1 MRKTL
6 LILTL
11 TAGISSAQAE
21 QARTIH
27 YATNEIA
34 ALRAKVRFTTVLVLP
49 AEERIHDY
57 VVGDRDNWV
66 IEGAENLCYLKPSK
80 EGAVTNLSLVTA
92 AGNVYSFIL
101 SEVTRKPEEADLKV
115 FVVLGK
121 ESLRQSLDAPKLV
134 RAEDLE
140 ALARASQEA
149 SGEDQGSAVLH
160 FDYDFERDKKPFR
173 VSAIYHDGRR
183 TYIHSAAAEKAALY
197 EEQDGK
203 PALINFAVDDGVYV
217 VPKIVEQGYLA
228 LGKHRFAFK
237 RRAR

>member
-49 AEERIHDY
+49 TEERILDY

-92 AGNVYSFIL
+92 AGPRFAVVAGTRTVTLRVIPSRFTYMPANYSIFD
-101 SEVTRKPEEADLKV
+101 EEPTKRGSVWGARQGL
-115 FVVLGK
+115 
-121 ESLRQSLDAPKLV
+121 ELRDA
-134 RAEDLE
+134 
-140 ALARASQEA
+140 
-149 SGEDQGSAVLH
+149 QGSVA
-160 FDYDFERDKKPFR
+160 R
-173 VSAIYHDGRR
+173 V
-183 TYIHSAAAEKAALY
+183 
-197 EEQDGK
+197 
-203 PALINFAVDDGVYV
+203 PA
-217 VPKIVEQGYLA
+217 
-228 LGKHRFAFK
+228 
-237 RRAR
+237 